1 MESLEKP
8 LRDHPFLAELTDEH
22 VHVLVGCA
30 RNVRFAPGEFLLR
43 EGDDESTFYLLRE
56 GTVALESHLPGR
68 PAATLE
74 TLGPGDALGVSW
86 MFEGTRSHV
95 DARAREPVVSFALDG
110 ACLRT
115 KVARDDKLGHAL
127 ARRLLEVTYRRLERL
142 RLQNL
147 DVYR

>member
-1 MESLEKP
+1 MESLEKV
-8 LRDHPFLAELTDEH
+8 LREHPFLAELTDEH

-30 RNVRFAPGEFLLR
+30 RNVRFPQGAFLLR

-56 GTVALESHLPGR
+56 GTVALESQLPGK
-68 PAATLE
+68 PASTLE
-74 TLGPGDALGVSW
+74 TLGPGDVLGVSW
-86 MFEGTRSHV
+86 MFRGARSHV
-95 DARAREPVVSFALDG
+95 DARAREPVLAFALDG

-115 KVARDDKLGHAL
+115 KISSDDKLGHAL
-127 ARRLLEVTYRRLERL
+127 ARGLLEVTHRRLERV